1 MQALLAPG
9 HSSCP
14 VQLTCRAPEWYASAS
29 RLPACPSS
37 PWQHFTPDEWDRHL
51 TFRRYFP
58 EPRILLIIIIS
69 MSPLWGWSVLCA
81 AAVGLWAELAE
92 PRGWPAVSTHP
103 SFLAPFTLTSFAL
116 SLLMLFK
123 TNSRQGRACVG
134 KAVVSIAD
142 WLKHSSSA

>member
-1 MQALLAPG
+1 MLHIIVGIRMHGRP
-9 HSSCP
+9 
-14 VQLTCRAPEWYASAS
+14 
-29 RLPACPSS
+29 PAEPPTPPPPFAWRS
-37 PWQHFTPDEWDRHL
+37 PPRQHFTPEEWDRHL

-81 AAVGLWAELAE
+81 AAVGLWAQLAE

-103 SFLAPFTLTSFAL
+103 GFLAPFTLTSFAL

-123 TNSRQGRACVG
+123 TNSR
-134 KAVVSIAD
+134 
-142 WLKHSSSA
+142 